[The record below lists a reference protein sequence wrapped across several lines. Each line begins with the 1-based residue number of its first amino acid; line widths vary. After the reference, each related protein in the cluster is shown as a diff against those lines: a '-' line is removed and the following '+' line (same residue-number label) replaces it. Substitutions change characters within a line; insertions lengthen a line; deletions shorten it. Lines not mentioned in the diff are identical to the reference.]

1 MIVRRCAKGGKVYI
15 FKPRT
20 KENSSYTFSKDET
33 ISFDAQNKAYI
44 VVSNGAVV
52 KRTNFFT
59 TAQTSFIELAGDDI
73 GKIEVGKH
81 TLVSGVAT
89 EV

>member
-52 KRTNFFT
+52 KRTNSFT
-59 TAQTSFIELAGDDI
+59 TAQTSFLELASDDI
-73 GKIEVGKH
+73 KKIEVGKH
-81 TLVSGVAT
+81 TLVNGVAT

>member
-1 MIVRRCAKGGKVYI
+1 MLVRRCAKGRKVYI

-20 KENSSYTFSKDET
+20 KENSSYVFSKDET
-33 ISFDAQNKAYI
+33 VSFDAQTKAYI

-52 KRTNFFT
+52 KRTNSFT
-59 TAQTSFIELAGDDI
+59 TAQTSFLELASDDI
-73 GKIEVGKH
+73 KKIEVGKH